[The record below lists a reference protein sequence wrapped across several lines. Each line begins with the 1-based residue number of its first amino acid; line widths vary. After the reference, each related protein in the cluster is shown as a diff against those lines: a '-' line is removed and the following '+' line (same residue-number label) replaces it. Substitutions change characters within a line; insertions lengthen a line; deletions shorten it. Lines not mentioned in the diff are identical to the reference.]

1 MALGALFVYA
11 ESDYRIH
18 FETSGILGAVRV
30 SAYQVFI
37 CAINLLSASPG
48 ADFLVINECHGRKL
62 ACDWI

>member
-18 FETSGILGAVRV
+18 FETTGSPGAVRV

-37 CAINLLSASPG
+37 CAINLLSATPEAVSFYFG
-48 ADFLVINECHGRKL
+48 GGKTWHRYR
-62 ACDWI
+62 